1 MTMTPDYLPQLLVSI
16 LSGERENS
24 CSPRELAQQVSQRLV
39 IPYRDAEL
47 LLQEVLGREIP
58 EDNSGTVQL
67 GRPRIIFQNGDKTD
81 TIELDA

>member
-1 MTMTPDYLPQLLVSI
+1 MDPDYTDHLPQLIVSI
-16 LSGERENS
+16 LSSEES
-24 CSPRELAQQVSQRLV
+24 ISPRELAQKVSQRLD
-39 IPYRDAEL
+39 ISYGDAKSRIEWL
-47 LLQEVLGREIP
+47 LGREIP